1 MIGASSLGDGSGGSV
16 GSSSNAK
23 AASAAR
29 WSVSVTGAAGE
40 APEDTPGSWRGNGE
54 MTTARA
60 VLVSRDG
67 GRGYAG
73 HHSVLVGHLLGG
85 GVIIMAIHN
94 LLIHISLCS
103 VSPLVV

>member
-1 MIGASSLGDGSGGSV
+1 MIGASSLGNGSGNSV
-16 GSSSNAK
+16 GSSSNAE

-40 APEDTPGSWRGNGE
+40 APEDTPGSWRGNYE
-54 MTTARA
+54 MTTAWA
-60 VLVSRDG
+60 MLVSGDD

-73 HHSVLVGHLLGG
+73 HHIVLVGSLLGR
-85 GVIIMAIHN
+85 GVIITAIHN

-103 VSPLVV
+103 MSPLVV